1 MPDDTRDKCDEV
13 WRAWC
18 ARQVP
23 KNRLTGGSYSL
34 DVLGVYNI
42 YIYDKYIVV
51 SSIHSLSYT
60 YLYIFNMEHVEGLQ
74 GNNMKEFGMSRQCFT
89 SRFRHLSL
97 ILASDWP
104 LISFSFAAL
113 SFFNFAIFAFQRFSS
128 RETVCSLSQ
137 NPQKTV

>member
-1 MPDDTRDKCDEV
+1 M
-13 WRAWC
+13 
-18 ARQVP
+18 
-23 KNRLTGGSYSL
+23 
-34 DVLGVYNI
+34 
-42 YIYDKYIVV
+42 V
-51 SSIHSLSYT
+51 SSIHSFFYT
-60 YLYIFNMEHVEGLQ
+60 CLYIFNVEHVEGLQ
-74 GNNMKEFGMSRQCFT
+74 GNNMKEFGMSRQWFT

-137 NPQKTV
+137 NAQKTVQPNANPIGERWMNGIWQCIIYNNNADFSLWAMYCHFAD

>member
-1 MPDDTRDKCDEV
+1 MTRVTSVTKCDERDARDKCQ
-13 WRAWC
+13 RI
-18 ARQVP
+18 
-23 KNRLTGGSYSL
+23 
-34 DVLGVYNI
+34 VLQGEAILWTSWVYII